1 LANEVEEGRR
11 TILVAE
17 TVNEQ
22 TILAEWHHVPQER
35 REEVLAYIRS
45 LHTVAPSAAGSKRA
59 MIAADLL
66 HSGLIGTWADR
77 SDIGASR
84 QFARR
89 LREQAQSR
97 RRAP

>member
-1 LANEVEEGRR
+1 MA
-11 TILVAE
+11 TE

-22 TILAEWHHVPQER
+22 TILAELHHVPQDR
-35 REEVLAYIRS
+35 WEEVLAYIRS
-45 LHTVAPSAAGSKRA
+45 LHTVAPSAAGSKRS

-66 HSGLIGTWADR
+66 HSGLIGMWADR
-77 SDIGASR
+77 SDIGDSR
-84 QFARR
+84 EFARR